1 MAESNTTVAP
11 VADVRYCPM
20 RYAIHSWNWSEL
32 AVHKIRLTKLV
43 VPTSSH
49 SVCPRNSQEN
59 KAVTSFSVHGLICRI
74 NGYFIRIFHR
84 SIKPRACAISSS
96 LDGRCG
102 KWTGCWLDALLCT
115 RRVRTSWCCCWR
127 CIVIILGRWCLG
139 EWSHSRNCCL
149 ADETMDTPFS
159 RQLALT
165 AEHAATKSAIPV
177 SDDFGPGWLDEL
189 LRRQQLVVE
198 DGVAD
203 DVVVAI
209 TSWQQAVSML

>member
-1 MAESNTTVAP
+1 
-11 VADVRYCPM
+11 
-20 RYAIHSWNWSEL
+20 
-32 AVHKIRLTKLV
+32 
-43 VPTSSH
+43 
-49 SVCPRNSQEN
+49 
-59 KAVTSFSVHGLICRI
+59 
-74 NGYFIRIFHR
+74 
-84 SIKPRACAISSS
+84 
-96 LDGRCG
+96 
-102 KWTGCWLDALLCT
+102 
-115 RRVRTSWCCCWR
+115 
-127 CIVIILGRWCLG
+127 
-139 EWSHSRNCCL
+139 
-149 ADETMDTPFS
+149 MDTPFS